1 MFRAIDGVDVVSFV
15 EEDNIII
22 MRILKVDKE
31 NIIGQNI
38 FIGMLGEVATK

>member
-1 MFRAIDGVDVVSFV
+1 MDGVDVVSLV
-15 EEDNIII
+15 EEDNITI

-31 NIIGQNI
+31 NIIGQNM

>member
-1 MFRAIDGVDVVSFV
+1 MFKAMDGVDVVSLV
-15 EEDNIII
+15 EEDNITI
-22 MRILKVDKE
+22 MRILNVDKE